1 MLKMQNK
8 IIDSLLVCVL
18 ALGLGGCAT
27 SSVATHKANHE
38 PTSIKIA
45 KQSSHKKAATKTKQ
59 ENFSSQLSTNKEAE
73 ATTNNKVAA
82 NIPSQSQNYTQSS
95 STNQQTSNT
104 TKQANNSVLT
114 TKSNPTTQKQK
125 AIQLGTNDLAVWTDQ
140 YGIVHHVDNNG
151 LDHQTIPGSVQ
162 DHYENWSEALP
173 SNAQVVHNA
182 GPIIPNQSDKVQH
195 NNGVQLDLG
204 DVATWTDQYGI
215 THHVDSDGMD
225 RQTIPGSTEVHYQDW
240 SGPLP
245 SNAEVS
251 HE

>member
-38 PTSIKIA
+38 PTSTKIA
-45 KQSSHKKAATKTKQ
+45 KQNSHKKAATETKQ
-59 ENFSSQLSTNKEAE
+59 ENSSSQSSTNKETE
-73 ATTNNKVAA
+73 ATTNNKLAA
-82 NIPSQSQNYTQSS
+82 NIPSQNFAQPYP
-95 STNQQTSNT
+95 TNQQTIST
-104 TKQANNSVLT
+104 TKQANNSALA
-114 TKSNPTTQKQK
+114 TKNNVAPQQQK

-140 YGIVHHVDNNG
+140 YGIIHHVDSNG

-162 DHYENWSEALP
+162 DHYENWSGALP

-182 GPIIPNQSDKVQH
+182 GPIISNQSDKIQH
-195 NNGVQLDLG
+195 NNGVQLGLG

-240 SGPLP
+240 LGPLP
-245 SNAEVS
+245 DGVQVV
-251 HE
+251 HEN

>member
-27 SSVATHKANHE
+27 SSVATHKTYHE
-38 PTSIKIA
+38 PASTKIA
-45 KQSSHKKAATKTKQ
+45 KQNSHKKATTETKQ
-59 ENFSSQLSTNKEAE
+59 ENSSSQLPNNKEAK
-73 ATTNNKVAA
+73 AITNNKLAT
-82 NIPSQSQNYTQSS
+82 NTPSQNATQSS
-95 STNQQTSNT
+95 STNQQTST
-104 TKQANNSVLT
+104 TNQANNSVLA
-114 TKSNPTTQKQK
+114 TKNNPATQKQK
-125 AIQLGTNDLAVWTDQ
+125 DIQLGTNDLAVWTDQ
-140 YGIVHHVDNNG
+140 YGIVHHVDSNG

-162 DHYENWSEALP
+162 DHYENWSGALP
-173 SNAQVVHNA
+173 SNAQVIHNA

-195 NNGVQLDLG
+195 NNGVQLGLG

-225 RQTIPGSTEVHYQDW
+225 RQTILGSTEVHYQDW

>member
-8 IIDSLLVCVL
+8 VIDSLLVCVL

-38 PTSIKIA
+38 PTSTKIT

-59 ENFSSQLSTNKEAE
+59 ENSSSQSSANKETE
-73 ATTNNKVAA
+73 ATTNNKLAA
-82 NIPSQSQNYTQSS
+82 NIPSQNFAQPS
-95 STNQQTSNT
+95 STNQQTISI
-104 TKQANNSVLT
+104 TKQANNSALA
-114 TKSNPTTQKQK
+114 TKNNVAPQQQK

-140 YGIVHHVDNNG
+140 YGIIHHVDSNG

-162 DHYENWSEALP
+162 DHYENWSGALP

-195 NNGVQLDLG
+195 NNGVQLGLG

-225 RQTIPGSTEVHYQDW
+225 RQTIPGSSEIHYQDW

-245 SNAEVS
+245 GEAQVV
-251 HE
+251 HEN

>member
-38 PTSIKIA
+38 PTSTKIA
-45 KQSSHKKAATKTKQ
+45 KQSSHTETKQ
-59 ENFSSQLSTNKEAE
+59 ENSSSQLPTNKEAK
-73 ATTNNKVAA
+73 AITNNKLAA
-82 NIPSQSQNYTQSS
+82 NTPSQNSAQSS
-95 STNQQTSNT
+95 STNQQTST
-104 TKQANNSVLT
+104 TNQANNLASA
-114 TKSNPTTQKQK
+114 TKNNSATQNQK
-125 AIQLGTNDLAVWTDQ
+125 AIQLGTNDLAVWIDQ
-140 YGIVHHVDNNG
+140 YGIIHHVDSNG

-162 DHYENWSEALP
+162 DHYENWSGALP

-182 GPIIPNQSDKVQH
+182 GPITPNQSDKVQH
-195 NNGVQLDLG
+195 NNGVQLGLG

-240 SGPLP
+240 LGPLP
-245 SNAEVS
+245 SEAQIIHNN
-251 HE
+251 

>member
-27 SSVATHKANHE
+27 SSVATHKTYHE
-38 PTSIKIA
+38 PASTKIV
-45 KQSSHKKAATKTKQ
+45 KQNSHKKATTETKQ
-59 ENFSSQLSTNKEAE
+59 ENSSSQLPTNKEAK
-73 ATTNNKVAA
+73 AITNNKLAT
-82 NIPSQSQNYTQSS
+82 NTPSQNATQSS
-95 STNQQTSNT
+95 STNQQTST
-104 TKQANNSVLT
+104 TNQANNSVLA
-114 TKSNPTTQKQK
+114 TKNNPATQKQK
-125 AIQLGTNDLAVWTDQ
+125 DIQLGTNDLAVWTDQ
-140 YGIVHHVDNNG
+140 YGIVHHVDSNG

-162 DHYENWSEALP
+162 DHYENWSGALP
-173 SNAQVVHNA
+173 SNAQVIHNA

-195 NNGVQLDLG
+195 NNGVQLGLG

-225 RQTIPGSTEVHYQDW
+225 RQTILGSTEVHYQDW

>member
-38 PTSIKIA
+38 PTSTKIA
-45 KQSSHKKAATKTKQ
+45 KQSSHKKAATETKQ
-59 ENFSSQLSTNKEAE
+59 ENSSSQLPTNKEAK
-73 ATTNNKVAA
+73 AITNNKLAT
-82 NIPSQSQNYTQSS
+82 NTPSQNAAQSS
-95 STNQQTSNT
+95 SMNQQTST
-104 TKQANNSVLT
+104 TNQANNSVLA
-114 TKSNPTTQKQK
+114 TKNNPATQKQK
-125 AIQLGTNDLAVWTDQ
+125 DIQLGTNDLAVWTDQ
-140 YGIVHHVDNNG
+140 YGIVHHVDSNG
-151 LDHQTIPGSVQ
+151 L
-162 DHYENWSEALP
+162 DHYENWSGALP

-195 NNGVQLDLG
+195 NNSIQLGLG

-225 RQTIPGSTEVHYQDW
+225 RQTIPGSIEVHYQDW

-245 SNAEVS
+245 DNAQVS

>member
-27 SSVATHKANHE
+27 SSVATHKTDHE
-38 PTSIKIA
+38 PASTKIA
-45 KQSSHKKAATKTKQ
+45 KQNSHKKATTETKQ
-59 ENFSSQLSTNKEAE
+59 ENFSSQLSTNKEAK
-73 ATTNNKVAA
+73 AITNNKLTA
-82 NIPSQSQNYTQSS
+82 NTPSQSSAQSFS
-95 STNQQTSNT
+95 VNQQTSST

-114 TKSNPTTQKQK
+114 TKNNPTTQNQK
-125 AIQLGTNDLAVWTDQ
+125 AIQLSTNDLAVWTDQ
-140 YGIVHHVDNNG
+140 YGIVHHVDSNG

-162 DHYENWSEALP
+162 DHYENWSGTLP

-195 NNGVQLDLG
+195 NNSIQLGLG

-225 RQTIPGSTEVHYQDW
+225 RQTIPGSIEVHYQDW

-245 SNAEVS
+245 DNAQVS

>member
-38 PTSIKIA
+38 PTSTKIA
-45 KQSSHKKAATKTKQ
+45 KQSSHKKAITETKQ
-59 ENFSSQLSTNKEAE
+59 ENSSSQLPTNKEAK
-73 ATTNNKVAA
+73 AITNNKLAA
-82 NIPSQSQNYTQSS
+82 NTPSQNSAQSS
-95 STNQQTSNT
+95 STNQQTST
-104 TKQANNSVLT
+104 TNQANNLASA
-114 TKSNPTTQKQK
+114 TKNNSATQNQK
-125 AIQLGTNDLAVWTDQ
+125 AIQLGTNDLAVWIDQ
-140 YGIVHHVDNNG
+140 YGIIHHVDSNG

-162 DHYENWSEALP
+162 DHYENWSGALP

-182 GPIIPNQSDKVQH
+182 GPITPNQSDKVQH
-195 NNGVQLDLG
+195 NNGVQLGLG

-240 SGPLP
+240 LGPLP
-245 SNAEVS
+245 SEAQIIHNN
-251 HE
+251 

>member
-1 MLKMQNK
+1 MLMMQNK

-27 SSVATHKANHE
+27 SSVATLKTDHE
-38 PTSIKIA
+38 PASTKIA
-45 KQSSHKKAATKTKQ
+45 KQNSHKKATTETKQ
-59 ENFSSQLSTNKEAE
+59 ENSSSQLPTNKEAK
-73 ATTNNKVAA
+73 AITNNKLAT
-82 NIPSQSQNYTQSS
+82 NTPSQNATQSS
-95 STNQQTSNT
+95 STNQQSST
-104 TKQANNSVLT
+104 TNQANNSVLA
-114 TKSNPTTQKQK
+114 TKINPATQKQK
-125 AIQLGTNDLAVWTDQ
+125 DIQLGTNDLAVWTDQ
-140 YGIVHHVDNNG
+140 YGIVHHVDSNG

-162 DHYENWSEALP
+162 DHYENWSGALP
-173 SNAQVVHNA
+173 NNAQVVHNT

-195 NNGVQLDLG
+195 NNGVQLGLG

-245 SNAEVS
+245 DGVQVM
-251 HE
+251 HEN

>member
-27 SSVATHKANHE
+27 SSVATHKTYHE
-38 PTSIKIA
+38 PASTKIA
-45 KQSSHKKAATKTKQ
+45 KQNSHKKATTETKQ
-59 ENFSSQLSTNKEAE
+59 ENSSSQLPTNKEAK
-73 ATTNNKVAA
+73 AITNNKLAT
-82 NIPSQSQNYTQSS
+82 NTPSQNATQSS
-95 STNQQTSNT
+95 STNQQTST
-104 TKQANNSVLT
+104 TNQANNSVLA
-114 TKSNPTTQKQK
+114 TKNNPATQKQK
-125 AIQLGTNDLAVWTDQ
+125 DIQLGTNDLAVWTDQ
-140 YGIVHHVDNNG
+140 YGIVHHVDSNG

-162 DHYENWSEALP
+162 DHYENWSGALP
-173 SNAQVVHNA
+173 SNAQVIHNA

-195 NNGVQLDLG
+195 NNGVQLGLG

-225 RQTIPGSTEVHYQDW
+225 RQTILGSTEVHYQDW

>member
-18 ALGLGGCAT
+18 ALGLGGCTT
-27 SSVATHKANHE
+27 SSVATHKVNHE
-38 PTSIKIA
+38 PTSTKIA
-45 KQSSHKKAATKTKQ
+45 KQSSHKKAITETKQ
-59 ENFSSQLSTNKEAE
+59 ANSSSQLPTNKEAK
-73 ATTNNKVAA
+73 AITNNKLAA
-82 NIPSQSQNYTQSS
+82 NTPSQNSAQSS
-95 STNQQTSNT
+95 STNQQTST
-104 TKQANNSVLT
+104 TNQANNLASA
-114 TKSNPTTQKQK
+114 TKNNSATQNQK

-140 YGIVHHVDNNG
+140 YGIIHHVDSNG
-151 LDHQTIPGSVQ
+151 LEHQTIPGSVQ
-162 DHYENWSEALP
+162 DHYESWSGALP

-182 GPIIPNQSDKVQH
+182 GPIIPNQSDKIQH
-195 NNGVQLDLG
+195 NNGIQLDLG

-225 RQTIPGSTEVHYQDW
+225 RQTIPGSMEVHYQDW

-245 SNAEVS
+245 SEAEVS

>member
-38 PTSIKIA
+38 PTSTKIA
-45 KQSSHKKAATKTKQ
+45 KQSSHKKAITETKQ
-59 ENFSSQLSTNKEAE
+59 ENSSSQLPTNKEAK
-73 ATTNNKVAA
+73 AITNNKLAA
-82 NIPSQSQNYTQSS
+82 NTPSQNSAQSS
-95 STNQQTSNT
+95 STNQQTST
-104 TKQANNSVLT
+104 TNQANNLASA
-114 TKSNPTTQKQK
+114 TKNNSATQNQK
-125 AIQLGTNDLAVWTDQ
+125 AIQLGTNDLAVWIDQ
-140 YGIVHHVDNNG
+140 YGIIHHVDSNG

-162 DHYENWSEALP
+162 DHYENWSGALP

-182 GPIIPNQSDKVQH
+182 GPITPNQSDKVQH
-195 NNGVQLDLG
+195 NNGVQLGLG

-225 RQTIPGSTEVHYQDW
+225 RQTILGSTEVHYQDW

>member
-27 SSVATHKANHE
+27 SSVATHKTYHE
-38 PTSIKIA
+38 PASTKIA
-45 KQSSHKKAATKTKQ
+45 KQNSHKKATTETKQ
-59 ENFSSQLSTNKEAE
+59 ENSSSQLPTNKEAK
-73 ATTNNKVAA
+73 AITNNKLAT
-82 NIPSQSQNYTQSS
+82 NTPSQNATQSS
-95 STNQQTSNT
+95 STNQQTST
-104 TKQANNSVLT
+104 TNQANNSVLA
-114 TKSNPTTQKQK
+114 TKNNPATQKQK
-125 AIQLGTNDLAVWTDQ
+125 DIQLGTNDLAVWTDQ
-140 YGIVHHVDNNG
+140 YGIVHHVDSNG

-162 DHYENWSEALP
+162 DHYENWSGALP
-173 SNAQVVHNA
+173 NNAQVVHNA

-195 NNGVQLDLG
+195 NNGVQLGLG

-225 RQTIPGSTEVHYQDW
+225 RQTILGSTEVHYQDW

>member
-27 SSVATHKANHE
+27 SSVATHKTDHE
-38 PTSIKIA
+38 PASTKIA
-45 KQSSHKKAATKTKQ
+45 KQNSHKKATTETKQ
-59 ENFSSQLSTNKEAE
+59 ENSSSQLPTNKEAK
-73 ATTNNKVAA
+73 AITNNKLAT
-82 NIPSQSQNYTQSS
+82 NTPSQNATQSS
-95 STNQQTSNT
+95 STNQQTST
-104 TKQANNSVLT
+104 TNQANNSVLA
-114 TKSNPTTQKQK
+114 TKNNPATQKQK
-125 AIQLGTNDLAVWTDQ
+125 DIQLGTNDLAVWTDQ
-140 YGIVHHVDNNG
+140 YGIVHHVDSNG

-162 DHYENWSEALP
+162 DHYENWSGALP
-173 SNAQVVHNA
+173 SNAQVIHNA

-195 NNGVQLDLG
+195 NNGVQLGLG

-215 THHVDSDGMD
+215 THHVDNDGMD
-225 RQTIPGSTEVHYQDW
+225 RQTILGSTEVHYQDW

>member
-27 SSVATHKANHE
+27 SSVATHKTDHE
-38 PTSIKIA
+38 PASTKIA
-45 KQSSHKKAATKTKQ
+45 KQNSHKKATTETKQ
-59 ENFSSQLSTNKEAE
+59 ENSSSQLPTNKEAK
-73 ATTNNKVAA
+73 AITNNKLAT
-82 NIPSQSQNYTQSS
+82 NTPSQNATQSS
-95 STNQQTSNT
+95 STNQQTST
-104 TKQANNSVLT
+104 TNQANNSVLA
-114 TKSNPTTQKQK
+114 TKNNPATQKQK
-125 AIQLGTNDLAVWTDQ
+125 DIQLGTNDLAVWTNQ
-140 YGIVHHVDNNG
+140 YGIVHHVDSNG

-162 DHYENWSEALP
+162 DHYENWSGALP
-173 SNAQVVHNA
+173 SNAQVIHNA

-195 NNGVQLDLG
+195 NNGVQLGLG

-225 RQTIPGSTEVHYQDW
+225 RQTILGSTEVHYQDW

>member
-27 SSVATHKANHE
+27 SSVATHKTDHE
-38 PTSIKIA
+38 PASTKIA
-45 KQSSHKKAATKTKQ
+45 KQNSHKKATTETKQ
-59 ENFSSQLSTNKEAE
+59 ENSSSQLPTNKEAK
-73 ATTNNKVAA
+73 AITNNKLAT
-82 NIPSQSQNYTQSS
+82 NTPSQNATQSS
-95 STNQQTSNT
+95 STNQQTST
-104 TKQANNSVLT
+104 TNQANNLVLA
-114 TKSNPTTQKQK
+114 TKNTPATQKQK
-125 AIQLGTNDLAVWTDQ
+125 DIQLGTNDLAVWTDQ
-140 YGIVHHVDNNG
+140 YGIVHHVDSNG

-162 DHYENWSEALP
+162 DHYENWSGALP
-173 SNAQVVHNA
+173 SNAQVIHNA

-195 NNGVQLDLG
+195 NNGVQLGLG

-225 RQTIPGSTEVHYQDW
+225 RQTILGSTEVHYQDW